1 MPAYLAIPADRTVA
15 QFEVR
20 RRQFLDEEGRPLAP
34 LPDFC
39 DDLGLMLSIYR
50 GMHLTRS
57 FDAKCVNLQRTGRL
71 GTFATSLGQEAIPVG
86 VASAMRA
93 SDVLVPSYREAGAQI
108 WRGCRMEELLLY
120 WGGDERGHAVAD
132 PAVKQDFPISITVG
146 NHALHAAG
154 VAAAMK
160 LKAEDR
166 AAVCLFGDGA
176 TSKGDIY
183 EAINVAGVWQLPL
196 VLVIVNNQWAISTP
210 LERQTAA
217 SALAQKGIAGGL
229 RVLQVDGHDVIAGR
243 HAADEALDA
252 ARRGAGASLI
262 EGVTYRLND
271 HNTADDSSR
280 YRDLEEVK
288 ARWGFCPLKR
298 MRAFLVNRAA
308 WSEEREVAM
317 QAEIASLIDAAV
329 DRYLATAPPLP
340 DRMFAHTYANMP
352 AGLMAQRL
360 EALGRTHE

>member
-1 MPAYLAIPADRTVA
+1 MPASVADSDRIVA

-20 RRQFLDEEGRPLAP
+20 YRQFLDEEGSPLAP

-39 DDLGLMLSIYR
+39 RDVDLMLSIYR
-50 GMHLTRS
+50 GMHLARA

-71 GTFATSLGQEAIPVG
+71 GTFATSLGQEAIAVG

-93 SDVLVPSYREAGAQI
+93 SDILVPSYREAGAQI

-120 WGGDERGHAVAD
+120 WGGDERGHAFAD
-132 PAVKQDFPISITVG
+132 PAVTQDFPISITVA

-176 TSKGDIY
+176 TSKGDVY

-196 VLVIVNNQWAISTP
+196 IFMIVNNQWAISTP

-217 SALAQKGIAGGL
+217 LTLAQKGIAGGL
-229 RVLQVDGHDVIAGR
+229 SVLQVDGNDVIAVR
-243 HAADEALDA
+243 DAMMEALDA
-252 ARRGAGASLI
+252 ARQGAGASLI

-280 YRDLEEVK
+280 YRNLEEVK
-288 ARWGFCPLKR
+288 ARWRFCPLRR
-298 MRAFLVNRAA
+298 MRAFLESRAA
-308 WSEEREVAM
+308 WSEKRELAM
-317 QAEIASLIDAAV
+317 QAEIASLIDSAA

-340 DRMFAHTYANMP
+340 DQMFAHTYARLP
-352 AGLMAQRL
+352 AGLMAQRV
-360 EALGRTHE
+360 EALGRAHE